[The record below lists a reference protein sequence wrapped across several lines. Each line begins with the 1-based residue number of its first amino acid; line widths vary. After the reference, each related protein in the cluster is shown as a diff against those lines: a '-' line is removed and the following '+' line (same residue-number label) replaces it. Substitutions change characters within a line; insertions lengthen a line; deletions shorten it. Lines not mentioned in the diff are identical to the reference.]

1 MLKFKKIIKDHHVVL
16 DMFYFQTLTQHVLPL
31 QQRMILCFVENPL
44 KSCRVAGDVV
54 VVVVVVVA
62 HAAPVQVPVLV
73 QTVGV
78 EDGHNHHF

>member
-1 MLKFKKIIKDHHVVL
+1 MLKFKKIIKVHHVVL
-16 DMFYFQTLTQHVLPL
+16 DMFYFQTLTRHVLPL
-31 QQRMILCFVENPL
+31 QQRMIPCFVENPL
-44 KSCRVAGDVV
+44 KSCRVAGDE

-62 HAAPVQVPVLV
+62 CAAPVQVPVLV